1 MPKKFTAILFSVLF
15 FCAGCSN
22 SKELAQNT
30 KPAPIQETEYVEYRE
45 QTEETQQDIDEN
57 PKEESV
63 ASVSVKMNS
72 DTKSVYIEALFS
84 TEEKV
89 DENEYY
95 LEGIQVLRA
104 ESEQTP
110 EGCLVRWYGFYQEE
124 NACRNIK
131 IGKPF
136 EENAFIEV
144 EGKALVEEIDAKK
157 FEVQAG
163 SGTVPV
169 WITPFSVF
177 INPSE
182 DWRGEGEFYSVS
194 VLDSNDTRKYLCSLP
209 MMDDRKPSQQKEF
222 PLEDSQADELEL
234 LGGGISS
241 AVCLEHCGIQSVF
254 YEEIDLNSVQEV
266 EIICFHK

>member
-1 MPKKFTAILFSVLF
+1 MSKKFTAILFSILIF
-15 FCAGCSN
+15 SAGCGKN
-22 SKELAQNT
+22 KELAQDT
-30 KPAPIQETEYVEYRE
+30 KTAPIQETEYVEYRE

-57 PKEESV
+57 PKEERV
-63 ASVSVKMNS
+63 ASVSVKMNP

-89 DENEYY
+89 DENEYF
-95 LEGIQVLRA
+95 LEGIQVLRT
-104 ESEQTP
+104 ESQQTP
-110 EGCLVRWYGFYQEE
+110 EGGLVRWYGFYQEE
-124 NACRNIK
+124 DACRNIK

-136 EENAFIEV
+136 EKNPFIEV
-144 EGKALVEEIDAKK
+144 ESKVSVEEIDAKK

-169 WITPFSVF
+169 WMTPFSVF

-194 VLDSNDTRKYLCSLP
+194 AVDSRDTRKYLCSLP

-222 PLEDSQADELEL
+222 PLENSQADELEL

-241 AVCLEHCGIQSVF
+241 AVELEHCGMQSVF
-254 YEEIDLNSVQEV
+254 YEEIDLNSIQKV
-266 EIICFHK
+266 EISCFHK